1 MSGVDADA
9 DEDDDNDNEPI
20 AMTDDN
26 GVNDSHVQ
34 RNEHQ
39 DPRQRA
45 HGQRKSP
52 VRANIKKLDSKSN
65 P

>member
-34 RNEHQ
+34 RNEYQ

-45 HGQRKSP
+45 QG
-52 VRANIKKLDSKSN
+52 
-65 P
+65 